1 MNSQISKINA
11 AKEALKFVENGMTV
25 GLGTGSTAKIFIDL
39 LGEKL
44 GDDFQITGM
53 PTSIETEK
61 QAKNLGIKL
70 IGIEYTDTLDI
81 AIDGADEVSPEKN
94 LIKGLGGALL
104 REKLVEKKAKK
115 LIIIVD
121 ESKMV
126 DYLGTGVLP
135 VEVEKN
141 NHQQT
146 AKNIQAAGCS
156 VELRKNS
163 DGEIFETDNKN
174 FIYHCKFRD
183 KIVNPEQTEVKIM
196 SISGVIDTGLFLN
209 MADIVIVG
217 NETETQIIQ

>member
-1 MNSQISKINA
+1 
-11 AKEALKFVENGMTV
+11 MTV

-44 GDDFQITGM
+44 GDDFQIIGM

-61 QAKNLGIKL
+61 QARDLGIEL
-70 IGIEYTDTLDI
+70 IGIEDKETLDI

-115 LIIIVD
+115 LVIIVD

-126 DYLGTGVLP
+126 DCLGTGVLP

-141 NHQQT
+141 NHQQI
-146 AKNIQAAGCS
+146 AKNIESCGCTA
-156 VELRKNS
+156 ELRKDIN
-163 DGEIFETDNKN
+163 GKIFETDNKN
-174 FIYHCKFRD
+174 FIYHCKFSD
-183 KIVNPEQTEVKIM
+183 KIKNPEQTEVKLM
-196 SISGVIDTGLFLN
+196 SISGVVDTGLFLN
-209 MADIVIVG
+209 MADVVIVG
-217 NETETQIIQ
+217 KEIETKIIQ

>member
-11 AKEALKFVENGMTV
+11 AKEALEFIENGMTV

-61 QAKNLGIKL
+61 QARDLGIEL
-70 IGIEYTDTLDI
+70 IGIEDKETLDI

-115 LIIIVD
+115 LVIIVD

-126 DYLGTGVLP
+126 DCLGTGVLP

-141 NHQQT
+141 NHQQI
-146 AKNIQAAGCS
+146 AKNIESCGCTA
-156 VELRKNS
+156 ELRKDIN
-163 DGEIFETDNKN
+163 GKIFETDNKN
-174 FIYHCKFRD
+174 FIYHCKFSD
-183 KIVNPEQTEVKIM
+183 KIKNPEQTEVKLM
-196 SISGVIDTGLFLN
+196 SINGVVDTGLFLN
-209 MADIVIVG
+209 MADVVIVG
-217 NETETQIIQ
+217 KEIETKIIQ

>member
-1 MNSQISKINA
+1 
-11 AKEALKFVENGMTV
+11 MTV

-70 IGIEYTDTLDI
+70 IGIEDKDTLDI

-146 AKNIQAAGCS
+146 AKDIQAAGCS

-163 DGEIFETDNKN
+163 DGETFETDNKN
-174 FIYHCKFRD
+174 FIYHCKFCLLYTSPSPRD
-183 KIVNPEQTEVKIM
+183 R
-196 SISGVIDTGLFLN
+196 G
-209 MADIVIVG
+209 
-217 NETETQIIQ
+217 

>member
-70 IGIEYTDTLDI
+70 IGIEDKDTLDI

-183 KIVNPEQTEVKIM
+183 KIKNPEQTEVKLM